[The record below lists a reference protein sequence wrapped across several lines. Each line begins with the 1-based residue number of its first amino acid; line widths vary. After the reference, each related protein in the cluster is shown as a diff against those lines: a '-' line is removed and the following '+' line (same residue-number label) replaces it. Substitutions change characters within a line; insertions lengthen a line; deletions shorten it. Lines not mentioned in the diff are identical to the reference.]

1 MNQIRLLRT
10 GSESIVSFLYSFGYV
25 LFLLFLSS
33 HIFPDEL
40 GDILTSGLDAAQS
53 LDDINIGFL
62 AVGQLKAVLMFLLP
76 GVPIR
81 CRLPLRYHFV

>member
-1 MNQIRLLRT
+1 MA
-10 GSESIVSFLYSFGYV
+10 SFSFSFGYV

-40 GDILTSGLDAAQS
+40 CDVLASGLDAAQS
-53 LDDINIGFL
+53 LDDVNIGFL
-62 AVGQLKAVLMFLLP
+62 AVGQLKALLMFLLP

-81 CRLPLRYHFV
+81 CRLPFRHHFV